1 MFIKSVKDLLLYR
14 ESMRFSDHGLREA
27 HKEGLRAEEIF
38 HAVFQGEILEQYW
51 RRRRALIVGP
61 VPRLD
66 LQIHVVCDYSD
77 PKEIVIITV
86 YVPDKPHW
94 VNELVRNTLL
104 SGSGA

>member
-1 MFIKSVKDLLLYR
+1 MIIKDVEDLLAYR
-14 ESMRFSDHGLREA
+14 QSMRFSDHGLREA
-27 HKEGLRAEEIF
+27 HKESLRAEEIF
-38 HAVFQGEILEQYW
+38 HAIFHGEILEHYW
-51 RRRRALIVGP
+51 RRRRLLIVGP
-61 VPRLD
+61 LPRLD

-86 YVPDKPHW
+86 YVPDRPRW